1 MDINFRVI
9 TLLEPT
15 KDEMIS
21 FLEHEHSGIGS
32 VLTPSRVAKVQA
44 YVGKAGE
51 KKIFT
56 EFMVDLNAKSIKSKQ
71 ELPGK
76 HSYID
81 ADYMRQVERAC
92 LADSRV
98 QDEIKSLSLPEGATV
113 VVEPWAYATDGM
125 NDMNERVTMV
135 RIQASY
141 H

>member
-1 MDINFRVI
+1 
-9 TLLEPT
+9 
-15 KDEMIS
+15 
-21 FLEHEHSGIGS
+21 
-32 VLTPSRVAKVQA
+32 
-44 YVGKAGE
+44 
-51 KKIFT
+51 
-56 EFMVDLNAKSIKSKQ
+56 MVDLNAKSIKSKQ

-98 QDEIKSLSLPEGATV
+98 QDEIRSLNLPEGATV

-135 RIQASY
+135 GIQTSNNQRNS